1 LQDIFYD
8 DPSVLYFSTHDPL
21 LYPYTGAMEETGE
34 RNAKGYTVNIPLARQ
49 FGDADM
55 LYLYQELLPRVIS
68 GFDPQLVLVAAG
80 FDALDDDPIGR
91 SHMTTQGYVDII
103 RLLKA
108 SLAAG
113 GDPPLL
119 LALEGGYH
127 VRNLANTVRGIFAA
141 LAEPGAQPPL
151 RAAPTA
157 ETEAL
162 VHQVLDLHRP
172 YGVWVS

>member
-1 LQDIFYD
+1 MDEI
-8 DPSVLYFSTHDPL
+8 
-21 LYPYTGAMEETGE
+21 GE
-34 RNAKGYTVNIPLARQ
+34 KSGEGYTVNVPMSRR
-49 FGDADM
+49 FGDAEM
-55 LYLYQELLPRVIS
+55 VCLYQELLPRVIS

-80 FDALDDDPIGR
+80 FDALDEDPIGR
-91 SHMTTQGYVDII
+91 SHMTIQGYVDII

-127 VRNLANTVRGIFAA
+127 VRHLADTVRAVLVA
-141 LAEPGAQPPL
+141 LAESGAQPPP
-151 RAAPTA
+151 RVAPTV

-162 VHQVLDLHRP
+162 VNGVLEVHRP
-172 YGVWVS
+172 YGIWVS